1 MEKVSSLREAW
12 RTILALWDQRKEAK
26 VTGKDQKEE
35 VAEGHVSTLMPP
47 LAVRRG
53 MHAHGVFHHL
63 LCGVPSACVEETHMS
78 DCLVRKVGQL
88 ELCHRKPQTAFTC
101 TILLLKAALKW
112 KHIRNAHFLH
122 LQTFIQHSKNS
133 VIRPNLFFP

>member
-1 MEKVSSLREAW
+1 MENYFGSMGSKERSQGHREGSKRGSGRRPRQHAHAW
-12 RTILALWDQRKEAK
+12 I
-26 VTGKDQKEE
+26 
-35 VAEGHVSTLMPP
+35 MPP